1 MQVTV
6 STPSQPASYTK
17 ILGAAEG
24 KVARALL
31 GGHSV
36 SIAKAVLS
44 ENDLKEAIIKQV
56 LRELNDECTNL
67 CKKTITSPFCT
78 IPTDELANFK
88 WKDMVTD
95 IQLKAPLLF
104 TILHGI
110 AARNDH
116 RNVVKVGAAH
126 YPGICTAAA
135 ILLKE
140 RSRHMCG
147 LQSLVSIMM
156 YSCHAE
162 KQVHKCLREIE
173 HKILFALLIVIHT

>member
-17 ILGAAEG
+17 IMGAAEG

-56 LRELNDECTNL
+56 LGQLKSL
-67 CKKTITSPFCT
+67 FCT
-78 IPTDELANFK
+78 IPTDELA
-88 WKDMVTD
+88 MVTD

-116 RNVVKVGAAH
+116 
-126 YPGICTAAA
+126 
-135 ILLKE
+135 
-140 RSRHMCG
+140 
-147 LQSLVSIMM
+147 
-156 YSCHAE
+156 
-162 KQVHKCLREIE
+162 
-173 HKILFALLIVIHT
+173 IVR